1 MYKNIEGFKEF
12 YNKKEK
18 EEKKECNNIPKVL
31 KIKDPEKINFKKC
44 NKIIPQPPACVI
56 ICSPIKTG
64 KTTLLSNL
72 LLNPN
77 FYGKDYFDEVIIISN
92 TICNDITGRFL
103 LKSFTC
109 HNIYSDKLV
118 IDLLKR
124 QDKDGEEN
132 EEGKKE
138 HRKDVA
144 LIFDD
149 ILGSIK
155 RESVAN
161 YISTRFRHYNIKLLI
176 YSTQTARGISSMVRQ
191 NCTDF
196 IMGSPFPN
204 QKEKEKIFEEYGDLF
219 GGYKNLEKIY
229 KIATPNRYDFLY
241 LSMQDNPPKAYRNFE
256 TLIATGE
263 KIENNNN
270 TLINVNEDK
279 CGCHSDDYSDI
290 ISDTDSD

>member
-1 MYKNIEGFKEF
+1 MYKNIKEF
-12 YNKKEK
+12 KKFYKKE
-18 EEKKECNNIPKVL
+18 EEKKEKNCKTIPKVL
-31 KIKDPEKINFKKC
+31 KVVDPEKLFTKPC
-44 NKIIPQPPACVI
+44 NEILPQPPACVI

-77 FYGKDYFDEVIIISN
+77 FYGKDYFDEVVIISN
-92 TICNDITGRFL
+92 TIANDITGRFL

-109 HNIYSDKLV
+109 HSIYKDKIVL
-118 IDLLKR
+118 DLLKR
-124 QDKDGEEN
+124 QDKDGEQN
-132 EEGKKE
+132 EEGEKD

-161 YISTRFRHYNIKLLI
+161 YISTRFRHYNIKLLV
-176 YSTQTARGISSMVRQ
+176 YSTQTPRGIASMVRQ

-204 QKEKEKIFEEYGDLF
+204 QKEKEKIMEEYGDLY
-219 GGYKNLEKIY
+219 GGQKNLEKIY
-229 KIATPNRYDFLY
+229 KLCTPNRYDFMY
-241 LSMQDNPPKAYRNFE
+241 LSMQDNPPKAYKNFE
-256 TLIATGE
+256 TLIAVGE
-263 KIENNNN
+263 KILHN
-270 TLINVNEDK
+270 DK
-279 CGCHSDDYSDI
+279 DISSDESDE
-290 ISDTDSD
+290 SDNMDMSSDECNSE

>member
-1 MYKNIEGFKEF
+1 MYKNIKEF
-12 YNKKEK
+12 KKFYDKEEEEEK
-18 EEKKECNNIPKVL
+18 EEKDCNDAPKVL
-31 KIKDPEKINFKKC
+31 KVKDPEKFFIKKC
-44 NKIIPQPPACVI
+44 NPVLPQPPACMI

-109 HNIYSDKLV
+109 HNIYSDKIVL
-118 IDLLKR
+118 DLLKR

-132 EEGKKE
+132 EEGEKD
-138 HRKDVA
+138 HRKDIA
-144 LIFDD
+144 LVFDD

-155 RESVAN
+155 RESIAN

-204 QKEKEKIFEEYGDLF
+204 QKEKDKIFEEYGDLF
-219 GGYKNLEKIY
+219 GGYRNLENIY
-229 KIATPNRYDFLY
+229 KLCTPNRYDFMY
-241 LSMQDNPPKAYRNFE
+241 LSMQDNPPLAYKNFD
-256 TLIATGE
+256 TLIAEGD
-263 KIENNNN
+263 KIVSNSHNNIDNDD
-270 TLINVNEDK
+270 IKE
-279 CGCHSDDYSDI
+279 DDYSDI
-290 ISDTDSD
+290 ISDSDSE